1 MPVYDDTG
9 SNTKTAEGNVIDGL
23 MDRAK
28 EQAREI
34 LLRQRLREEEIRT
47 MTHTRNPTFGEY
59 RVTKLLRA
67 IVNHFSSRETAY
79 ELRKEL
85 RAMIFDPAAE
95 SVAEYFQR
103 YLATH
108 QRCRVKGVKM
118 KLELE
123 ELAETLPEIV
133 QTRAGGHSKGTFPLR
148 GTIRKYIQD
157 HPGADAHD
165 LGDEIRRSV

>member
-148 GTIRKYIQD
+148 GTIG
-157 HPGADAHD
+157 PGQRT
-165 LGDEIRRSV
+165 GYGNPCPTTTQ